1 MSDGD
6 EDAVNSGRLTPSWL
20 AMPSPRALLD
30 RTTKF
35 VLNAAHGKSRSLIP
49 TTDNSMTTSRFDGTG
64 IVDWDDNDGDVSDE
78 GSHKDNDDDVDDDD
92 VATSLAPAGENCVW
106 RRTSRDTAL
115 VLEHDVLRGYWNAY
129 QLTAS
134 DPLGRDD
141 GGYDSARSATPPGM
155 LRIHTTNTNKAR
167 RRQRQR
173 QQQQPP
179 RHRTPF
185 RSTATTS
192 LARASAE
199 PNSADELQSIA
210 GNGEG
215 FPSEHQVAV
224 VSSPRQANAQ
234 SRRAKIS
241 FLSLPHVVICRI
253 FEYLP
258 VPEML
263 ELLNSCRLLRRVMH
277 KNEPS
282 THAAGEAGEAAYTPA
297 GIRVWRAM
305 IQRMGWV
312 SWQERARG
320 RERRKRLSLPK
331 SHARLLRQ
339 LCGVE
344 DEKELVDIMGS
355 EPDLLFKAI
364 YDNLYSDYAAFRSLE
379 HRAPA
384 FLWDTPSQAEVEKD
398 PTHVQLRSSAEVA
411 GRLDQ
416 LQWFG
421 RGQFTYDAA
430 IINRRL
436 AIAADKF
443 EAAFC
448 SRFKQ
453 AFISG
458 DCAGMREAAE
468 VLEHIREGRG
478 CIRILVDSH
487 PLFNCDGALRGSRYA
502 QVLMASDCATDSHS
516 FGVFLEGLQGL
527 IEEHARVSAL
537 ALPPPT
543 LPASALYCFVQALFG
558 ANGVALSTLQKLYAY
573 LRAIPVLSE
582 SGSSFSY
589 ILPQQHA
596 PASLVVVP
604 DEATKDVLYLT
615 TVADVVALLLVASDK
630 WAVMRPVALSSAL
643 GRRCVFSAFDDVIG
657 DYVQLERRVIER
669 AYSEEL
675 SQWIVKSKSDGSGDS
690 HQKPASTTSTLPA
703 ADRVPNR
710 DSLSS
715 IRSHAPSAQ
724 EPTIRL
730 VNFHQRLEQM
740 EEYKLRVLRVLEAK
754 LGISLLPEPEGLKA
768 EDKPVPGP
776 VARRRSSGLAVDIH
790 RRTTV
795 GSVLRSSPIS
805 IDLCLNMVLTNRDA
819 INRLSVF
826 AEAPPDMRLRKLAQ
840 EAIESVFCVLL
851 QSIGNHIRPAF
862 TRIVAELKQLE
873 QTAMIA
879 IVSQEHHRSQG
890 RHATTSSG
898 GAPGDHA
905 STASHV
911 STTGGGGSAY
921 SAQLI
926 QAEKEL
932 REKFTAV
939 ELRFFELIHLC
950 DLAVQMLEIYYK
962 KDMCA
967 FINESDFLNICN
979 QEKKALEHAIDDN
992 VAVGMDCVIEIILR
1006 QTQHILDTE
1015 QHSSDY
1021 HPDSNMSLTLTP
1033 TMACARA
1040 VQFLS
1045 ESTAVLQ
1052 CMTTQKQ
1059 MRDVFL
1065 GEIGVRLFNV
1075 LLDNIKRFQITEPG
1089 GFQLIADLN
1098 LYYDW
1103 AVAIVDPET
1112 LRFFTALKDLANCF
1126 ILAPKDLRGFLRD
1139 QYSRH
1144 TFDGVM
1150 RSEEVYDVVACR
1162 ADYRAIRS
1170 QVEGHCDFM

>member
-1 MSDGD
+1 
-6 EDAVNSGRLTPSWL
+6 
-20 AMPSPRALLD
+20 
-30 RTTKF
+30 
-35 VLNAAHGKSRSLIP
+35 
-49 TTDNSMTTSRFDGTG
+49 
-64 IVDWDDNDGDVSDE
+64 
-78 GSHKDNDDDVDDDD
+78 
-92 VATSLAPAGENCVW
+92 
-106 RRTSRDTAL
+106 
-115 VLEHDVLRGYWNAY
+115 
-129 QLTAS
+129 
-134 DPLGRDD
+134 
-141 GGYDSARSATPPGM
+141 
-155 LRIHTTNTNKAR
+155 
-167 RRQRQR
+167 
-173 QQQQPP
+173 
-179 RHRTPF
+179 
-185 RSTATTS
+185 
-192 LARASAE
+192 
-199 PNSADELQSIA
+199 
-210 GNGEG
+210 
-215 FPSEHQVAV
+215 
-224 VSSPRQANAQ
+224 
-234 SRRAKIS
+234 
-241 FLSLPHVVICRI
+241 
-253 FEYLP
+253 
-258 VPEML
+258 ML

-277 KNEPS
+277 KSEPS
-282 THAAGEAGEAAYTPA
+282 THAAGEAGEVAYTPA

-305 IQRMGWV
+305 IQRMGWQP
-312 SWQERARG
+312 WQERTRG
-320 RERRKRLSLPK
+320 RERRRRLSLPK
-331 SHARLLRQ
+331 SHARLLQQ

-344 DEKELVDIMGS
+344 DEKELLDIMGS

-364 YDNLYSDYAAFRSLE
+364 YDNLYSDYVAFRSLE
-379 HRAPA
+379 HRAPT
-384 FLWDTPSQAEVEKD
+384 FLWDTPPHADDGKGV
-398 PTHVQLRSSAEVA
+398 TIRSPAEVA

-421 RGQFTYDAA
+421 RGQFTHDAA

-436 AIAADKF
+436 VIAADKF

-448 SRFKQ
+448 SRFKL
-453 AFISG
+453 AFIGG

-487 PLFNCDGALRGSRYA
+487 PLFNCECALQGSRYA
-502 QVLMASDCATDSHS
+502 QVFTASDRATDSHS

-527 IEEHARVSAL
+527 IEEHARVCAL
-537 ALPPPT
+537 ALPSHT

-558 ANGVALSTLQKLYAY
+558 TNGVALSTLQKLYAY

-589 ILPQQHA
+589 TLPQQHA
-596 PASLVVVP
+596 PSSLVVVP

-630 WAVMRPVALSSAL
+630 WAAMRPVALCSSL

-669 AYSEEL
+669 AYGEEL
-675 SQWIVKSKSDGSGDS
+675 SQWAVKAKS
-690 HQKPASTTSTLPA
+690 HQKSASTASATT
-703 ADRVPNR
+703 DRVLNR

-715 IRSHAPSAQ
+715 VHSHTPSTQ
-724 EPTIRL
+724 EPAIRL
-730 VNFHQRLEQM
+730 VNFKQRLEQM

-754 LGISLLPEPEGLKA
+754 LGISLPT
-768 EDKPVPGP
+768 EDTPAPGP
-776 VARRRSSGLAVDIH
+776 VTRRRSSGPAVDIH

-862 TRIVAELKQLE
+862 THIVAELKQLE
-873 QTAMIA
+873 QTTMIA
-879 IVSQEHHRSQG
+879 MVSQEHHRSQG
-890 RHATTSSG
+890 RHTTAGGS

-905 STASHV
+905 SMTSHV
-911 STTGGGGSAY
+911 SAGGGGSVY

-932 REKFTAV
+932 REKFTTV
-939 ELRFFELIHLC
+939 EVRFFELIHLC
-950 DLAVQMLEIYYK
+950 DLAVQMLEIYHK

>member
-6 EDAVNSGRLTPSWL
+6 DDPGSSGRLTPSWL

-49 TTDNSMTTSRFDGTG
+49 TTDNTLTTSRFDETG
-64 IVDWDDNDGDVSDE
+64 IVDWDDDN
-78 GSHKDNDDDVDDDD
+78 GSQSSGGSCRGNEDDDD
-92 VATSLAPAGENCVW
+92 TSLEPSVSNCVW
-106 RRTSRDTAL
+106 RRTGRDTAL
-115 VLEHDVLRGYWNAY
+115 VLESDVLRGYWNAY
-129 QLTAS
+129 RLTPPDSPAT
-134 DPLGRDD
+134 DD
-141 GGYDSARSATPPGM
+141 QGYDSARSATPPGM
-155 LRIHTTNTNKAR
+155 LRIQTIGRRDGRWQRR
-167 RRQRQR
+167 RRQH
-173 QQQQPP
+173 QPP
-179 RHRTPF
+179 RRRTPS
-185 RSTATTS
+185 RAATADFAAIAETS
-192 LARASAE
+192 S
-199 PNSADELQSIA
+199 
-210 GNGEG
+210 GEV
-215 FPSEHQVAV
+215 H
-224 VSSPRQANAQ
+224 SSPGADVYAQ
-234 SRRAKIS
+234 SRRGRIALI
-241 FLSLPHVVICRI
+241 SLPERVISRI
-253 FEYLP
+253 LEYLP
-258 VPEML
+258 IPEML

-277 KNEPS
+277 KNGPS
-282 THAAGEAGEAAYTPA
+282 SHAAGEAGDVVYTPA
-297 GIRVWRAM
+297 GIRVWRVM
-305 IQRMGWV
+305 IQRMGWLL
-312 SWQERARG
+312 WQERARG
-320 RERRKRLSLPK
+320 RERRQRLSLPK
-331 SHARLLRQ
+331 SHTRLLKQ
-339 LCGVE
+339 LCDVE
-344 DEKELVDIMGS
+344 DERELVEIMAT
-355 EPDLLFKAI
+355 EPDLLFKALF
-364 YDNLYSDYAAFRSLE
+364 DNLYSDYAAFRFMD
-379 HRAPA
+379 RRVPA
-384 FLWDTPSQAEVEKD
+384 LMWSTSPPAGGAQG
-398 PTHVQLRSSAEVA
+398 TIRSPAEVA
-411 GRLDQ
+411 ERLDQ

-421 RGQFTYDAA
+421 RGLFTHDAA
-430 IINRRL
+430 TINQRL
-436 AIAADKF
+436 VVAADKF

-448 SRFKQ
+448 LRFKQ
-453 AFISG
+453 AFASG
-458 DCAGMREAAE
+458 DCTKMRETAE

-487 PLFNCDGALRGSRYA
+487 PLFSCNGALLDSRYA
-502 QVLMASDCATDSHS
+502 QVLSASDCATNSHS
-516 FGVFLEGLQGL
+516 FGVFLDGLQGL
-527 IEEHARVSAL
+527 VEEHSRVVAL
-537 ALPPPT
+537 ALPSPT
-543 LPASALYCFVQALFG
+543 LPESALHCFVQALFG
-558 ANGVALSTLQKLYAY
+558 ANGVALLTLQKLYAY

-589 ILPQQHA
+589 TLPQQHA

-615 TVADVVALLLVASDK
+615 TVADVVALLLVAADK
-630 WAVMRPVALSSAL
+630 WSAMQPVALSTAL

-657 DYVQLERRVIER
+657 DYVLLERRVIER
-669 AYSEEL
+669 AYGEEL
-675 SQWIVKSKSDGSGDS
+675 RQWIANGSSD
-690 HQKPASTTSTLPA
+690 AA
-703 ADRVPNR
+703 ADRGLHR

-715 IRSHAPSAQ
+715 IGSSQAVGMGQ
-724 EPTIRL
+724 EPVIRL
-730 VNFHQRLEQM
+730 VNFHQRLDQM
-740 EEYKLRVLRVLEAK
+740 EEYKLRVLRVLEGK
-754 LGISLLPEPEGLKA
+754 LGISLSPEENGSA
-768 EDKPVPGP
+768 V
-776 VARRRSSGLAVDIH
+776 RRRSSGAAVVDTQ

-805 IDLCLNMVLTNRDA
+805 IDLCLNMVLTNRDTV
-819 INRLSVF
+819 NRLSVF

-840 EAIESVFCVLL
+840 EAIESVFCILL

-862 TRIVAELKQLE
+862 TRIVAEIKQLE
-873 QTAMIA
+873 QTAMVA
-879 IVSQEHHRSQG
+879 IVSQEHRSQG
-890 RHATTSSG
+890 RHAATSGSSLS
-898 GAPGDHA
+898 GDHA
-905 STASHV
+905 SSTASHT
-911 STTGGGGSAY
+911 SGGGGSVY

-967 FINESDFLNICN
+967 FISESDFLNICN

-1021 HPDSNMSLTLTP
+1021 YPDSNVSLTLTP
-1033 TMACARA
+1033 TLACARA

-1103 AVAIVDPET
+1103 AAAIVDPDT

>member
-1 MSDGD
+1 MSEGD

-49 TTDNSMTTSRFDGTG
+49 TTDNSMTTSRFDETG
-64 IVDWDDNDGDVSDE
+64 IVDWDDNDGDVSDGE
-78 GSHKDNDDDVDDDD
+78 SHKGNEDNDDDDD
-92 VATSLAPAGENCVW
+92 VATSLVPTGENCVW
-106 RRTSRDTAL
+106 RRTGKDTAL

-129 QLTAS
+129 QLTSS
-134 DPLGRDD
+134 DPLSRDD

-155 LRIHTTNTNKAR
+155 LRIHTTSNKRTR
-167 RRQRQR
+167 RRRE

-179 RHRTPF
+179 RQRTPCK
-185 RSTATTS
+185 STTS
-192 LARASAE
+192 VAGRASLTRTSAE
-199 PNSADELQSIA
+199 PNSADELQRIA

-215 FPSEHQVAV
+215 FVRERQV
-224 VSSPRQANAQ
+224 SLPRQASTQ
-234 SRRAKIS
+234 GKRVKIS
-241 FLSLPHVVICRI
+241 FISLPHGVICRI
-253 FEYLP
+253 LEYLP

-282 THAAGEAGEAAYTPA
+282 THAAGEAGDAAYTPA

-305 IQRMGWV
+305 IHRMGWV

-320 RERRKRLSLPK
+320 RERRRRLSLPK
-331 SHARLLRQ
+331 SHARLLQQ
-339 LCGVE
+339 LCGVD

-384 FLWDTPSQAEVEKD
+384 FLWGTPSQADDDKGA
-398 PTHVQLRSSAEVA
+398 TRVQLRSPAEVA

-421 RGQFTYDAA
+421 RGLFTHDAA
-430 IINRRL
+430 TINRRL

-448 SRFKQ
+448 LRFKQ

-487 PLFNCDGALRGSRYA
+487 PLFNCDGALRGPRYA
-502 QVLMASDCATDSHS
+502 QVLAASDCATDSHS

-537 ALPPPT
+537 ALPPHT
-543 LPASALYCFVQALFG
+543 LPASALYCFVQALFS

-669 AYSEEL
+669 AYGEEL
-675 SQWIVKSKSDGSGDS
+675 SQWIAKAKSDSSADS
-690 HQKPASTTSTLPA
+690 HQKPASTLA
-703 ADRVPNR
+703 ATDRATNR

-715 IRSHAPSAQ
+715 TRSHAPSAQ

-754 LGISLLPEPEGLKA
+754 LGISFLPEAEGVKA
-768 EDKPVPGP
+768 EDNPVPAP
-776 VARRRSSGLAVDIH
+776 VARRRSSGPAVDIH

-795 GSVLRSSPIS
+795 GSLLRNSPIS

-879 IVSQEHHRSQG
+879 MVSQEHRSQG
-890 RHATTSSG
+890 RHAATSTG

-905 STASHV
+905 PTASHV

-1052 CMTTQKQ
+1052 CMTAQKQ

>member
-6 EDAVNSGRLTPSWL
+6 EDAGTSGRLTPSWL

-49 TTDNSMTTSRFDGTG
+49 TTDNSMTTSRFDETG
-64 IVDWDDNDGDVSDE
+64 IVDWDDNDGDVSDDGSHE
-78 GSHKDNDDDVDDDD
+78 GSDETP
-92 VATSLAPAGENCVW
+92 TSLSPAGEGCVW
-106 RRTSRDTAL
+106 RRTGKSTAL
-115 VLEHDVLRGYWNAY
+115 VLECDVLRGHWNAY
-129 QLTAS
+129 QLAPS
-134 DPLGRDD
+134 EALSSKD
-141 GGYDSARSATPPGM
+141 GSTRPATPPGM
-155 LRIHTTNTNKAR
+155 LRIHTIGRKH
-167 RRQRQR
+167 RRQRQP
-173 QQQQPP
+173 PP
-179 RHRTPF
+179 RLRTP
-185 RSTATTS
+185 
-192 LARASAE
+192 LRAAALPGRAGSVGG
-199 PNSADELQSIA
+199 LQSTSA
-210 GNGEG
+210 
-215 FPSEHQVAV
+215 S
-224 VSSPRQANAQ
+224 AQ
-234 SRRAKIS
+234 SRRPKAS
-241 FLSLPHVVICRI
+241 LMSLPHGVICQV

-277 KNEPS
+277 RSEPS
-282 THAAGEAGEAAYTPA
+282 TQAAGEAGDAAYTPA

-305 IQRMGWV
+305 IQRMGWLP
-312 SWQERARG
+312 WQERSRG
-320 RERRKRLSLPK
+320 RERRPRLSLPK
-331 SHARLLRQ
+331 SHAALLRH
-339 LCGVE
+339 LCAVE
-344 DEKELVDIMGS
+344 GEGELVEIMGA
-355 EPDLLFKAI
+355 EPDLLFKAV
-364 YDNLYSDYAAFRSLE
+364 YDNLCSDYVAFRSLE
-379 HRAPA
+379 HQVPA
-384 FLWDTPSQAEVEKD
+384 LLWGASSPPEKGKG
-398 PTHVQLRSSAEVA
+398 PTTRLAIRSPAEVA
-411 GRLDQ
+411 ARLDQ

-421 RGQFTYDAA
+421 RGHFTHDAA

-448 SRFKQ
+448 SRFKH
-453 AFISG
+453 AFIAG
-458 DCAGMREAAE
+458 RCAGMREAAE
-468 VLEHIREGRG
+468 VLEHLREGRG
-478 CIRILVDSH
+478 CIRILVGSH
-487 PLFNCDGALRGSRYA
+487 PLFNSDGALHEPRYA
-502 QVLMASDCATDSHS
+502 QVLAASDCVTDSHS

-537 ALPPPT
+537 ALPPHT

-558 ANGVALSTLQKLYAY
+558 PNGVALLTLQKLYAY
-573 LRAIPVLSE
+573 LRSIPVLSE

-589 ILPQQHA
+589 TLPQQHA

-615 TVADVVALLLVASDK
+615 TVADVVALLLVASGK
-630 WAVMRPVALSSAL
+630 WAAMKPVALSSAL

-669 AYSEEL
+669 AYGEEL
-675 SQWIVKSKSDGSGDS
+675 TQWIAKANSDGPADS
-690 HQKPASTTSTLPA
+690 NLNPASIVSTA
-703 ADRVPNR
+703 ADVTPNR
-710 DSLSS
+710 SSPSSL
-715 IRSHAPSAQ
+715 RSHAPSGAQ
-724 EPTIRL
+724 EPVIRL

-740 EEYKLRVLRVLEAK
+740 EEYKLRVLHVLEAK
-754 LGISLLPEPEGLKA
+754 LGIGLPA
-768 EDKPVPGP
+768 EDNSAPGP
-776 VARRRSSGLAVDIH
+776 VARRRSSGPAVDLH
-790 RRTTV
+790 RHTTV
-795 GSVLRSSPIS
+795 GSLLRALPIS
-805 IDLCLNMVLTNRDA
+805 IDLCLNMLLTNRDA

-840 EAIESVFCVLL
+840 EAIESVFCILL
-851 QSIGNHIRPAF
+851 QSIGNHVRPAF
-862 TRIVAELKQLE
+862 ARIVAELKQLE
-873 QTAMIA
+873 KTAMISM
-879 IVSQEHHRSQG
+879 VSQEGS
-890 RHATTSSG
+890 HAAVSSAS

-905 STASHV
+905 SATSHIAS
-911 STTGGGGSAY
+911 GGGGSAY

-926 QAEKEL
+926 QVEKEL

-950 DLAVQMLEIYYK
+950 DLTVQMLEIYYK
-962 KDMCA
+962 KDMCV

-1006 QTQHILDTE
+1006 QTHHILDTE
-1015 QHSSDY
+1015 QRSSDY
-1021 HPDSNMSLTLTP
+1021 HPDSNTSLTLTP

-1103 AVAIVDPET
+1103 AVAIVDPDT

>member
-6 EDAVNSGRLTPSWL
+6 EDAGTSGRLTPSWL

-49 TTDNSMTTSRFDGTG
+49 TTDNSMTTSRFDETG
-64 IVDWDDNDGDVSDE
+64 IVDWDDNDGDVSDD
-78 GSHKDNDDDVDDDD
+78 GSHNDYDD
-92 VATSLAPAGENCVW
+92 APTSLSPTGEDCVW
-106 RRTSRDTAL
+106 RRTGKSTAL
-115 VLEHDVLRGYWNAY
+115 VLERDVLRGYWNAY
-129 QLTAS
+129 QLMPS
-134 DPLGRDD
+134 NVLSKDD
-141 GGYDSARSATPPGM
+141 DGYDSSRSATPPGM
-155 LRIHTTNTNKAR
+155 LRIHAVSQKH
-167 RRQRQR
+167 RRQRQ
-173 QQQQPP
+173 QPP
-179 RHRTPF
+179 RQRTPLK
-185 RSTATTS
+185 STVAAARAP
-192 LARASAE
+192 LGRASAE
-199 PNSADELQSIA
+199 PSSVDDLQSISA
-210 GNGEG
+210 DSEG
-215 FPSEHQVAV
+215 VLGKHLMVP
-224 VSSPRQANAQ
+224 VSPLRPASTQGKRL
-234 SRRAKIS
+234 KIS
-241 FLSLPHVVICRI
+241 FISLPHGVICRI

-258 VPEML
+258 VPELL

-277 KNEPS
+277 KSEPNM
-282 THAAGEAGEAAYTPA
+282 HATGEAGEAAYTPA
-297 GIRVWRAM
+297 GICVWRVL
-305 IQRMGWV
+305 IQRMGWQP
-312 SWQERARG
+312 WQERTRG
-320 RERRKRLSLPK
+320 RERRRRLSLPK
-331 SHARLLRQ
+331 SHMALLRQ

-344 DEKELVDIMGS
+344 GEKELVEIMGA
-355 EPDLLFKAI
+355 EPDLLFKAV
-364 YDNLYSDYAAFRSLE
+364 YDNLCSDYVAFRSLE
-379 HRAPA
+379 CQVPA
-384 FLWDTPSQAEVEKD
+384 FLWGASSLAEQGKGS
-398 PTHVQLRSSAEVA
+398 THVVIRSPGEVA
-411 GRLDQ
+411 ARLDQ

-421 RGQFTYDAA
+421 RGHYTHDAA

-436 AIAADKF
+436 AIATDRF

-453 AFISG
+453 AFISCH
-458 DCAGMREAAE
+458 CAGMREAAE
-468 VLEHIREGRG
+468 VLEHLREGRG
-478 CIRILVDSH
+478 CIRILVASH
-487 PLFNCDGALRGSRYA
+487 PLFNSEGAQREPRYA
-502 QVLMASDCATDSHS
+502 QVLAASDCVTDSHS

-537 ALPPPT
+537 ALPPHT

-558 ANGVALSTLQKLYAY
+558 ANGLALLTLQKLYAY
-573 LRAIPVLSE
+573 LRSIPVLSE

-589 ILPQQHA
+589 TLPQQHA
-596 PASLVVVP
+596 PTSLVVVP

-630 WAVMRPVALSSAL
+630 WAAMKPVALSSAL

-675 SQWIVKSKSDGSGDS
+675 TQWTTKAKANSDGLANSNKKAAS
-690 HQKPASTTSTLPA
+690 IASTA
-703 ADRVPNR
+703 ADVAPNR
-710 DSLSS
+710 SSLSS
-715 IRSHAPSAQ
+715 LRSHAPGAQ
-724 EPTIRL
+724 EPVIRL

-740 EEYKLRVLRVLEAK
+740 EEYKLHVLHVLEAK
-754 LGISLLPEPEGLKA
+754 LGISLPT
-768 EDKPVPGP
+768 EDDSAPVA
-776 VARRRSSGLAVDIH
+776 VARRRSSGTAVDLH

-795 GSVLRSSPIS
+795 GSILRASPIS
-805 IDLCLNMVLTNRDA
+805 IDLCLNMLLTNRDA

-826 AEAPPDMRLRKLAQ
+826 TEAPPDMRLRKLAQ
-840 EAIESVFCVLL
+840 EAIESVFCILL
-851 QSIGNHIRPAF
+851 QSIGNHTRPAF
-862 TRIVAELKQLE
+862 ARIVAELKQLE
-873 QTAMIA
+873 KTAMISM
-879 IVSQEHHRSQG
+879 VSQEG
-890 RHATTSSG
+890 RHAAAASAS
-898 GAPGDHA
+898 GAPGDHTSA
-905 STASHV
+905 ASHAAA
-911 STTGGGGSAY
+911 GGGGSAY

-950 DLAVQMLEIYYK
+950 DLTVQMLEIYYK

-992 VAVGMDCVIEIILR
+992 VAIGMDCVIEIILR

-1021 HPDSNMSLTLTP
+1021 HPDSNTSLTLTP